1 VEARLREEETEEVDE
16 NAEFSAMSKASP
28 AGSAAQR
35 VPMTFFEDGI
45 CRAYEAE
52 PSKAMNIECVMVLD
66 RPIKRDVFR
75 AVLLARGLT
84 YHRMRSRIVV
94 GRGGRHL
101 FEELDAEAVVDRILH
116 EVSRPDGTWPDL
128 QALLS
133 RQLLAPWH
141 ADLPHWEV
149 FIVRGLCRSAELP
162 GDTALFFRLDHAL
175 GDGFAL
181 KNWLMGFTDEINAGA
196 LSLHCSSRT
205 HPMPTSESTDHLPQ
219 LMAPRA
225 SPGAA
230 SSPVLSRI
238 AAAGLVVWAVLKMLF
253 FQVVLLLPALWIAVV
268 ESELDD
274 TETTLK
280 WEAVRPRKSMNKEVR
295 LSSEYSLASIRALA
309 TCLSTPSKRCTV
321 NDVLMGACLF
331 LPHRES
337 LCKHLP

>member
-1 VEARLREEETEEVDE
+1 
-16 NAEFSAMSKASP
+16 
-28 AGSAAQR
+28 
-35 VPMTFFEDGI
+35 MTFFEDGI

-66 RPIKRDVFR
+66 RPIERDAFR
-75 AVLLARGLT
+75 AVLLARGLA

-94 GRGGRHL
+94 GHGGRHL

-116 EVSRPDGTWPDL
+116 QVSLPDGTWPDL

-133 RQLLAPWH
+133 SQLLAPWR

-149 FIVRGLCRSAELP
+149 FIVRGLRRSAELP

-181 KNWLMGFTDEINAGA
+181 KNWLMGFTDEIKAGD
-196 LSLHCSSRT
+196 LSLHWSSRT

-219 LMAPRA
+219 LLAPRA
-225 SPGAA
+225 SPGA
-230 SSPVLSRI
+230 SGTPVLSRI

-274 TETTLK
+274 TETILK
-280 WEAVRPRKSMNKEVR
+280 SEAVRHRKSKGSSCLGRVLPCELARKEVR
-295 LSSEYSLASIRALA
+295 VSSEYSLASIRALA
-309 TCLSTPSKRCTV
+309 KSLSTPSKRCTV
-321 NDVLMGACLF
+321 NDVLMGASRVLRQHARVPVQTPAVMPLT
-331 LPHRES
+331 LP
-337 LCKHLP
+337 LDAALLLLMLP